1 VSPGKASGV
10 GHLAVDV
17 PGVASSRRR
26 AYDMALCVLVAFE
39 EHHIRHNGGVMHPG
53 SLAIKNQILYGRHI
67 RIKLRPADYTKEGG
81 LGRALSVS
89 CTRVINNFHIRR
101 FGVCVS

>member
-1 VSPGKASGV
+1 VSASKGPGV
-10 GHLAVDV
+10 GHLAVHV
-17 PGVASSRRR
+17 PGVASSRRG
-26 AYDMALCVLVAFE
+26 AYYTALRILVMFE
-39 EHHIRHNGGVMHPG
+39 EHHIRQNRRGMHPG
-53 SLAIKNQILYGRHI
+53 SLAVKNQILHRGHI
-67 RIKLRPADYTKEGG
+67 RVKFRPADYTKESG